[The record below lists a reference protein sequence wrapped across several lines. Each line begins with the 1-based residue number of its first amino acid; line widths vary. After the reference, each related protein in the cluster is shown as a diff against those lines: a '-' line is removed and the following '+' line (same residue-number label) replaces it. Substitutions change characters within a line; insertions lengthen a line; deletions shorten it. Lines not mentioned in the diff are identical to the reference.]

1 MQQTK
6 RDLIRDHYTMASAV
20 NDQARHLEQQV
31 KTMEKAEDRR
41 LMAENAQRQ
50 LVEQERF
57 RNRYDKFEQNRD
69 QVMSQHYQKVI
80 VPDIERK
87 MAEQQVIW
95 RD

>member
-1 MQQTK
+1 
-6 RDLIRDHYTMASAV
+6 
-20 NDQARHLEQQV
+20 
-31 KTMEKAEDRR
+31 MEKDEDRR

>member
-1 MQQTK
+1 
-6 RDLIRDHYTMASAV
+6 
-20 NDQARHLEQQV
+20 
-31 KTMEKAEDRR
+31 MEKDEDRR
-41 LMAENAQRQ
+41 LMAENAKRQ

>member
-31 KTMEKAEDRR
+31 KTMEKDEDRR

-69 QVMSQHYQKVI
+69 QVMSQHYQ
-80 VPDIERK
+80 
-87 MAEQQVIW
+87 
-95 RD
+95 

>member
-31 KTMEKAEDRR
+31 KTMEKDEDRR

-87 MAEQQVIW
+87 MAE
-95 RD
+95 

>member
-1 MQQTK
+1 
-6 RDLIRDHYTMASAV
+6 
-20 NDQARHLEQQV
+20 
-31 KTMEKAEDRR
+31 
-41 LMAENAQRQ
+41 MAENAQRQ

>member
-31 KTMEKAEDRR
+31 KTMEKDEDRR

>member
-1 MQQTK
+1 VRKIQQTK

-31 KTMEKAEDRR
+31 KTMEKDEDRR
-41 LMAENAQRQ
+41 LMAEKAQRQ

-87 MAEQQVIW
+87 MAE
-95 RD
+95 

>member
-1 MQQTK
+1 MRKIQQTK

-31 KTMEKAEDRR
+31 KTMEKDEDRR
-41 LMAENAQRQ
+41 LMAEKAQRQ

-87 MAEQQVIW
+87 MAE
-95 RD
+95 

>member
-31 KTMEKAEDRR
+31 KKMEKDEDRR

-69 QVMSQHYQKVI
+69 QVMSQHYQ
-80 VPDIERK
+80 
-87 MAEQQVIW
+87 
-95 RD
+95 